1 MHNYHY
7 IVASLPE
14 LTSGWKFQERSAEQI
29 IGEIRELCGKDD
41 LALMDILQESFVPE
55 NLTQEFYQKALAS
68 GNSFIREYFT
78 FDLKVRNAKVRY
90 LNRELSRPADKDVI
104 SIPLQEENSE
114 EDAGIEAAFKGTDLL
129 ARERAVDDLYWEKAD
144 ALSLMHWFD
153 MNVIMAFVL
162 KLHIIDRWNLLDE
175 QTGREMF
182 RKLVDNLTQT
192 NKNLSRGKVQER

>member
-41 LALMDILQESFVPE
+41 LALLDILQESFVPE

-153 MNVIMAFVL
+153 INVIMAFVL

-192 NKNLSRGKVQER
+192 NKNLSI

>member
-41 LALMDILQESFVPE
+41 LALLDILQESFVPE

-182 RKLVDNLTQT
+182 RKLVDNLKQT
-192 NKNLSRGKVQER
+192 NKNLSI

>member
-14 LTSGWKFQERSAEQI
+14 LTTGWKFQERSAEQI

-41 LALMDILQESFVPE
+41 LALLDILQESFVPE

-90 LNRELSRPADKDVI
+90 LNRELSRHADKDVI

-144 ALSLMHWFD
+144 ALSLIHWFD

-192 NKNLSRGKVQER
+192 NKNLSI

>member
-41 LALMDILQESFVPE
+41 LALLDILQESFVPE

-129 ARERAVDDLYWEKAD
+129 ARERGVDDLYWEKAD
-144 ALSLMHWFD
+144 AVSLMHWFD

-192 NKNLSRGKVQER
+192 NKNLSI

>member
-41 LALMDILQESFVPE
+41 LALLDILQESFVPE

-90 LNRELSRPADKDVI
+90 LNREVSRPADKDVI

-192 NKNLSRGKVQER
+192 NKNLSI

>member
-14 LTSGWKFQERSAEQI
+14 LTSGLKFQERSAEQI

-41 LALMDILQESFVPE
+41 LALLDILQESFVPE

-90 LNRELSRPADKDVI
+90 LNRELSRPADKDFI

-192 NKNLSRGKVQER
+192 NKNLSI

>member
-41 LALMDILQESFVPE
+41 LALLDILQESFVPE

-78 FDLKVRNAKVRY
+78 FDLKVRNSKVRY

-192 NKNLSRGKVQER
+192 NKNLSI

>member
-1 MHNYHY
+1 M
-7 IVASLPE
+7 
-14 LTSGWKFQERSAEQI
+14 
-29 IGEIRELCGKDD
+29 
-41 LALMDILQESFVPE
+41 
-55 NLTQEFYQKALAS
+55 
-68 GNSFIREYFT
+68 
-78 FDLKVRNAKVRY
+78 RNAKVRY

-192 NKNLSRGKVQER
+192 NKNLSI

>member
-14 LTSGWKFQERSAEQI
+14 LTSGGKFQERSAEQI

-41 LALMDILQESFVPE
+41 LALLDILQESFVPE
-55 NLTQEFYQKALAS
+55 TLTQEFYQKALAS

-162 KLHIIDRWNLLDE
+162 KLHIIDRWNLVDE

-192 NKNLSRGKVQER
+192 NKNLSI

>member
-14 LTSGWKFQERSAEQI
+14 LTTGWKFQERSAEQI

-41 LALMDILQESFVPE
+41 LALLDILQESFVPE

-129 ARERAVDDLYWEKAD
+129 ARERGVDDLYWEKAD
-144 ALSLMHWFD
+144 AVSLMHWFD

-192 NKNLSRGKVQER
+192 NKNLSI

>member
-41 LALMDILQESFVPE
+41 LALLDILQESFVPE

-90 LNRELSRPADKDVI
+90 LNSELSRPAGKDVI

-192 NKNLSRGKVQER
+192 NKNLSI

>member
-14 LTSGWKFQERSAEQI
+14 LTTGWKFQERSAEQI

-41 LALMDILQESFVPE
+41 LALLDILQESFVPE

-192 NKNLSRGKVQER
+192 NKNLSI

>member
-14 LTSGWKFQERSAEQI
+14 LTSGWKCQERSAEQI

-41 LALMDILQESFVPE
+41 LALLDILQESFVPE

-192 NKNLSRGKVQER
+192 NKNLSI

>member
-14 LTSGWKFQERSAEQI
+14 LTSGLKFQERSAEQI

-41 LALMDILQESFVPE
+41 LALLDILQESFVPE

-68 GNSFIREYFT
+68 GNSFLREYFT

-192 NKNLSRGKVQER
+192 NKNLSI

>member
-14 LTSGWKFQERSAEQI
+14 LTSGLKFQERSADQI

-41 LALMDILQESFVPE
+41 LALLDILQESFVPE

-192 NKNLSRGKVQER
+192 NKNLSI

>member
-41 LALMDILQESFVPE
+41 LALLDILQKSFVPE

-192 NKNLSRGKVQER
+192 NKNLSI

>member
-14 LTSGWKFQERSAEQI
+14 LTSGLKFQERSADQI

-41 LALMDILQESFVPE
+41 LALLDILQESFVPE

-104 SIPLQEENSE
+104 SIPLQEDNSE
-114 EDAGIEAAFKGTDLL
+114 EDARIEAAFKGTDLL

-192 NKNLSRGKVQER
+192 NKNLSI

>member
-41 LALMDILQESFVPE
+41 LALLDMLPESFVPE

-78 FDLKVRNAKVRY
+78 FDLKVRNAQVRY

-104 SIPLQEENSE
+104 SIPLQEDNSE
-114 EDAGIEAAFKGTDLL
+114 EDARIEAAFKDTDLL

-192 NKNLSRGKVQER
+192 NKNLSI

>member
-41 LALMDILQESFVPE
+41 LALLDILQESFVPE
-55 NLTQEFYQKALAS
+55 NLTQEFYKKALAS

-192 NKNLSRGKVQER
+192 NKNLSI

>member
-14 LTSGWKFQERSAEQI
+14 LTSGLKFQERSAEQI

-41 LALMDILQESFVPE
+41 LALLDILQESFVPE

-192 NKNLSRGKVQER
+192 NKNLSI

>member
-41 LALMDILQESFVPE
+41 LALLDILQESFVPE

-153 MNVIMAFVL
+153 MNVIMSFVL

-192 NKNLSRGKVQER
+192 NKNLSI

>member
-1 MHNYHY
+1 MHKYHY

-41 LALMDILQESFVPE
+41 LALLDILQESFVPE

-192 NKNLSRGKVQER
+192 NKNLSI

>member
-41 LALMDILQESFVPE
+41 LALLDILQESFVPE

-104 SIPLQEENSE
+104 SISLQEENSE

-192 NKNLSRGKVQER
+192 NKNLSI

>member
-41 LALMDILQESFVPE
+41 LALLDILQESFVPE

-144 ALSLMHWFD
+144 ALSLIHWFD
-153 MNVIMAFVL
+153 MNVIMSFVL

-192 NKNLSRGKVQER
+192 NKNLSI

>member
-41 LALMDILQESFVPE
+41 LALLDILQESFVPE

-153 MNVIMAFVL
+153 MNVIMAFGL
-162 KLHIIDRWNLLDE
+162 KLHIIDRWTLLDE

-192 NKNLSRGKVQER
+192 HKNLSI

>member
-7 IVASLPE
+7 IVAGLPE
-14 LTSGWKFQERSAEQI
+14 LTSGWKFQEKTADDL
-29 IGEIRELCGKDD
+29 IGEIREQCGKDD
-41 LALMDILQESFVPE
+41 LALLDILQESFVPD

-68 GNSFIREYFT
+68 GNAFIREYFT

-104 SIPLQEENSE
+104 GIGTGEGDQDEEARIAS
-114 EDAGIEAAFKGTDLL
+114 AFKGEDLL
-129 ARERAVDDLYWEKAD
+129 ARERAVDDLYWEKID

-162 KLHIIDRWNLLDE
+162 KLHIIDRWHLLDE

-182 RKLVDNLTQT
+182 KKLVDNLTKT
-192 NKNLSRGKVQER
+192 NKNLSI

>member
-14 LTSGWKFQERSAEQI
+14 LTTGWKFQERSAEQI

-41 LALMDILQESFVPE
+41 LALLDILQESFVPE

-90 LNRELSRPADKDVI
+90 LNRELSRPAEKDVI

-192 NKNLSRGKVQER
+192 NKNLSI

>member
-41 LALMDILQESFVPE
+41 LALLDILQESFVPE

-114 EDAGIEAAFKGTDLL
+114 DDAGIEAAFKGTDLL

-192 NKNLSRGKVQER
+192 NKNLSI

>member
-14 LTSGWKFQERSAEQI
+14 LTSGLKFQERSADQI

-41 LALMDILQESFVPE
+41 LALLDILQESFVPE

-104 SIPLQEENSE
+104 SIPLQEDNSE

-192 NKNLSRGKVQER
+192 NKNLSI

>member
-41 LALMDILQESFVPE
+41 LALLDILQESFVPE

-192 NKNLSRGKVQER
+192 NKNLSI

>member
-41 LALMDILQESFVPE
+41 LALLDILQESFVPE
-55 NLTQEFYQKALAS
+55 NLTQEFYQKTLAS

-192 NKNLSRGKVQER
+192 NKNLSI

>member
-14 LTSGWKFQERSAEQI
+14 LTTGWKFQERSAEQI

-41 LALMDILQESFVPE
+41 LALLDILQESFVPE

-78 FDLKVRNAKVRY
+78 FDLKVRNAKVLY
-90 LNRELSRPADKDVI
+90 LNRELSHPADKDVI

-192 NKNLSRGKVQER
+192 NKNLSI